1 MSIPPRRKSRSDNQP
16 IFSAIILVLVMI
28 SIGGSY
34 FFLQNE
40 KNSNQEFIN
49 SISSKI
55 TVIEDKLSITNEDSV
70 QNMQT
75 FTDQMAFL
83 DKEVRKLWDHRKGYL
98 KNFKELDLNASENKD
113 QINNLIG
120 KSQILDDK
128 LDSFDNKIELANDLQ
143 TKITTLADQINNLKE
158 VIEQNQEGLEAVDQY
173 RIQNNQKITET
184 LNRLNEIS
192 RELEVIQREL
202 GVKER

>member
-83 DKEVRKLWDHRKGYL
+83 DKEARKLWDHRKGYL

-120 KSQILDDK
+120 KSQLLDDK

-143 TKITTLADQINNLKE
+143 TKITMLADQINNLKE

-202 GVKER
+202 GVKVR